1 MSWPHSLR
9 PISPPRPVL
18 ACRLSGR
25 SCWWLNSWG
34 DRTAWGSKS
43 IQLSSCSTSRCC
55 SLTRCP
61 SRRSCSS
68 SKRLRCN
75 PLNVMSPGGD
85 RVRLEA
91 RVAEK
96 SFRTASGQS
105 APVIADLSFALEEG
119 ETGAL
124 IGPSGCGKS
133 TLLRILAGLDR
144 NFEGSVHIPTH
155 GRVGMVFQEPRL
167 LPWRSVEDNVRL
179 AAPDASEA
187 EVAALFAALGLS
199 EHRTHFPGELSIGL
213 ARRAALAR
221 AFAVRP
227 TLLLLDEPFV
237 SLDAPLARQLQRDL
251 ARLVE
256 SRGMI
261 TVIVTHDVDEAV
273 ALADRIFVLSARPAH
288 VVDEIRVTSPRA
300 MSDEDRKTIAAR
312 IEALRDLG

>member
-1 MSWPHSLR
+1 MSR
-9 PISPPRPVL
+9 
-18 ACRLSGR
+18 A
-25 SCWWLNSWG
+25 G
-34 DRTAWGSKS
+34 DRA
-43 IQLSSCSTSRCC
+43 
-55 SLTRCP
+55 
-61 SRRSCSS
+61 
-68 SKRLRCN
+68 
-75 PLNVMSPGGD
+75 
-85 RVRLEA
+85 RLEA
-91 RVAEK
+91 RVAGK

-105 APVIADLSFALEEG
+105 VPVLANLSFALEEG

-133 TLLRILAGLDR
+133 TLMRILAGLDR
-144 NFEGSVHIPTH
+144 DFEGSVHVPAD

-179 AAPDASEA
+179 AAPNVSEA
-187 EVAALFAALGLS
+187 EVTALFAALGLS
-199 EHRTHFPGELSIGL
+199 EHRTHFPGELSVGL
-213 ARRAALAR
+213 ARRTALAR

-261 TVIVTHDVDEAV
+261 TVLVTHDIDEAI
-273 ALADRIFVLSARPAH
+273 ALADRIFVLSVRPAH

-300 MSDEDRKTIAAR
+300 AMNDEERKAVRAR
-312 IEALRDLG
+312 IEALRDAG

>member
-1 MSWPHSLR
+1 MS
-9 PISPPRPVL
+9 
-18 ACRLSGR
+18 
-25 SCWWLNSWG
+25 
-34 DRTAWGSKS
+34 
-43 IQLSSCSTSRCC
+43 
-55 SLTRCP
+55 
-61 SRRSCSS
+61 
-68 SKRLRCN
+68 
-75 PLNVMSPGGD
+75 
-85 RVRLEA
+85 RVGAPARLEA
-91 RVAEK
+91 RVARK

-105 APVIADLSFALEEG
+105 VPVIADLSLVLEEG

-133 TLLRILAGLDR
+133 TLMRILAGLDR
-144 NFEGSVHIPTH
+144 DFEGSVRIPTH

-187 EVAALFAALGLS
+187 EVAALFAALGVS
-199 EHRTHFPGELSIGL
+199 DHRMHFPSELSVGL
-213 ARRAALAR
+213 ARRTALAR

-237 SLDAPLARQLQRDL
+237 SLDAPLAGQLQRDL

-261 TVIVTHDVDEAV
+261 AVLVTHDIDEAI

-288 VVDEIRVTSPRA
+288 VVGEVQVMSPRLA
-300 MSDEDRKTIAAR
+300 MSGEERKAVRAR
-312 IEALRDLG
+312 IEALRDAG

>member
-1 MSWPHSLR
+1 MSR
-9 PISPPRPVL
+9 V
-18 ACRLSGR
+18 
-25 SCWWLNSWG
+25 G
-34 DRTAWGSKS
+34 DRA
-43 IQLSSCSTSRCC
+43 
-55 SLTRCP
+55 
-61 SRRSCSS
+61 
-68 SKRLRCN
+68 
-75 PLNVMSPGGD
+75 
-85 RVRLEA
+85 RLEA
-91 RVAEK
+91 RVASK

-105 APVIADLSFALEEG
+105 VPVLADLSFALAEG

-133 TLLRILAGLDR
+133 TLMRILAGLDR
-144 NFEGSVHIPTH
+144 DFEGSVRIPTH

-199 EHRTHFPGELSIGL
+199 DHRTHFPGELSVGL
-213 ARRAALAR
+213 ARRTALAR

-261 TVIVTHDVDEAV
+261 TVLVTHDIDEAI
-273 ALADRIFVLSARPAH
+273 ALADRVFVLSARPAH
-288 VVDEIRVTSPRA
+288 VVGEIRITTPRA
-300 MSDEDRKTIAAR
+300 AISDEERKTIAGR
-312 IEALRDLG
+312 IEALRDAP